1 MAHSL
6 TEGYLNF
13 PVCQLSIGHMKAQ
26 KKTCQ
31 ANGCPRYVHNAVGKD
46 NEALSFTRFSFSG
59 EESIK
64 GLTPA
69 KSPKN
74 ERSEKKLKKE
84 MRKAQ
89 ASRFS
94 EKSE

>member
-1 MAHSL
+1 VGRIIGKACL
-6 TEGYLNF
+6 TL
-13 PVCQLSIGHMKAQ
+13 L
-26 KKTCQ
+26 
-31 ANGCPRYVHNAVGKD
+31 
-46 NEALSFTRFSFSG
+46 SFSG

-74 ERSEKKLKKE
+74 ERSEKKCEKE
-84 MRKAQ
+84 MRKAK

>member
-1 MAHSL
+1 
-6 TEGYLNF
+6 
-13 PVCQLSIGHMKAQ
+13 MKAQ

-59 EESIK
+59 EFITKEI
-64 GLTPA
+64 TPA
-69 KSPKN
+69 KTSKN

-94 EKSE
+94 GKSE

>member
-31 ANGCPRYVHNAVGKD
+31 ANGCPRYVHNVVGKD

-59 EESIK
+59 ELSTKEIA
-64 GLTPA
+64 PA
-69 KSPKN
+69 KSLKN
-74 ERSEKKLKKE
+74 ERSEKK
-84 MRKAQ
+84 
-89 ASRFS
+89 
-94 EKSE
+94 

>member
-69 KSPKN
+69 KTSKN

-84 MRKAQ
+84 MRKAK

>member
-31 ANGCPRYVHNAVGKD
+31 ANGCPRYVHNVVGKD

-59 EESIK
+59 ELSTKEI
-64 GLTPA
+64 TPA
-69 KSPKN
+69 KSLKN
-74 ERSEKKLKKE
+74 ERSEKK
-84 MRKAQ
+84 
-89 ASRFS
+89 
-94 EKSE
+94 